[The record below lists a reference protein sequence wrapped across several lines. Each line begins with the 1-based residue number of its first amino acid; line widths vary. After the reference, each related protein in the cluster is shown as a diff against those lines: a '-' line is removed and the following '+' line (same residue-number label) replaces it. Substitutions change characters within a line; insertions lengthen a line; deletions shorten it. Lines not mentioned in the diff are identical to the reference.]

1 MMKLLVMNYN
11 NKNNIPNYNI
21 SELYSVV
28 IISFELY
35 RPLKVLLGD
44 FYFDYLDNE
53 TNSHFYILL
62 FFLLG
67 NIILEIIYFLIIK
80 MRIINKIEFINKNLD
95 KLLIMFKCIN

>member
-21 SELYSVV
+21 SELYSVM
-28 IISFELY
+28 IISLELY

-44 FYFDYLDNE
+44 YYFNYLDNE
-53 TNSHFYILL
+53 TDSHFYILL
-62 FFLLG
+62 CFLLG

-80 MRIINKIEFINKNLD
+80 FQIINKIESNNKNLD
-95 KLLIMFKCIN
+95 RLLIMLKCIN